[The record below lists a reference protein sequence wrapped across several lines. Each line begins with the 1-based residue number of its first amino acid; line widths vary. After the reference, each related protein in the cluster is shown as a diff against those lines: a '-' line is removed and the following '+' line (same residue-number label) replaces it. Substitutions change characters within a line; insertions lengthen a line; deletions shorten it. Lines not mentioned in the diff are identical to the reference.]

1 MKQGGV
7 GHKGDMNM
15 DHIPDPLLIESYQ
28 KARELNL
35 SPEFIELMEQ
45 EIIRRS
51 LLHLKH
57 STAKEA
63 G

>member
-1 MKQGGV
+1 
-7 GHKGDMNM
+7 M